1 MYKRDAEQLL
11 VELLADFRIVYLTG
25 PRQSGKTT
33 LAKRLVEKLG
43 MKYVTLDDQ
52 AVLATINNDPH
63 GYIRSLAGQ
72 QIVLD
77 EFQYA
82 EGLIPAIKEASDALV
97 EGEKG
102 KFLLTGSA
110 DIFRSAKTQEALPGH
125 LARVELYPLSLA
137 EIKANSFNLID
148 YLAEGGFKS
157 VSRPSPPRDEIAQLL
172 ICGGYPEVQDKK
184 NRRSRQIWFKSY
196 IEGRLLK
203 DFESL
208 YAARGDYRSKLSSL
222 VTRLAGL
229 SGNLL
234 KNASIANDL
243 GLDDKLVKSYVE
255 ILELMFIVKRLP
267 AYVKNAGKRTVIG
280 MPKVQF
286 VDSGL
291 ACYLLGLGRIEALLH
306 SQFYGGLLETYVFM
320 ECCKHKT
327 WAEEDVRL
335 YHFRD
340 KRKNEV
346 DLVLEKS
353 DSRVIGV
360 EVKAS
365 ATIRESDFKGLIKL
379 ADYAGQHFQHGVLL
393 YTGNEILPFKQK
405 DREFHAIPFSILEG

>member
-1 MYKRDAEQLL
+1 MYKRDIEPLL

-33 LAKRLVEKLG
+33 IAKRIADKLG

-63 GYIRSLAGQ
+63 GYIRSLTSRK
-72 QIVLD
+72 IVLD

-82 EGLIPAIKEASDALV
+82 VGLIPAIKEASDALA
-97 EGEKG
+97 EGERG

-125 LARVELYPLSLA
+125 LARVKLYPLSLT
-137 EIKANSFNLID
+137 EIKAKSFNLID
-148 YLAEGGFKS
+148 YLTEGRFKS
-157 VSRPSPPRDEIAQLL
+157 ISTPFLPRDEIARLL
-172 ICGGYPEVQDKK
+172 IYGGYPEVQDK

-208 YAARGDYRSKLSSL
+208 YAARGDYHSKLSSL

-234 KNASIANDL
+234 KYASIANDL

-267 AYVKNAGKRTVIG
+267 AYVKNAAKRTVIG

-286 VDSGL
+286 VDTGL
-291 ACYLLGLGRIEALLH
+291 ACYLLGLRRVESLLH

-320 ECCKHKT
+320 ECCKHMT

-340 KRKNEV
+340 KQKNEV

-353 DSRVIGV
+353 DSKIIGV

-365 ATIRESDFKGLIKL
+365 ATVRVNDFKGLIKL
-379 ADYAGQHFQHGVLL
+379 AEYAGQHFEQGILL
-393 YTGNEILPFKQK
+393 YTGNEVLPFKLK
-405 DREFHAIPFSILEG
+405 DKEFHAIPLSILTG

>member
-33 LAKRLVEKLG
+33 LAKRLAEKLG

-157 VSRPSPPRDEIAQLL
+157 VSRPSPPRDEIAKLL

-184 NRRSRQIWFKSY
+184 NRRSRQTWFKSY
-196 IEGRLLK
+196 IEG
-203 DFESL
+203 F
-208 YAARGDYRSKLSSL
+208 
-222 VTRLAGL
+222 
-229 SGNLL
+229 
-234 KNASIANDL
+234 
-243 GLDDKLVKSYVE
+243 
-255 ILELMFIVKRLP
+255 
-267 AYVKNAGKRTVIG
+267 
-280 MPKVQF
+280 
-286 VDSGL
+286 
-291 ACYLLGLGRIEALLH
+291 
-306 SQFYGGLLETYVFM
+306 
-320 ECCKHKT
+320 
-327 WAEEDVRL
+327 
-335 YHFRD
+335 
-340 KRKNEV
+340 
-346 DLVLEKS
+346 
-353 DSRVIGV
+353 
-360 EVKAS
+360 
-365 ATIRESDFKGLIKL
+365 
-379 ADYAGQHFQHGVLL
+379 
-393 YTGNEILPFKQK
+393 
-405 DREFHAIPFSILEG
+405 